1 MVNSTK
7 IRKWEYKFIND
18 FVDSKL
24 VKEKYKSE
32 QELVTLKDG
41 KIPPALYKFF
51 KPTIYSLATIF
62 NNQVFLA
69 NPGDFN
75 DPFDSHVCIEE
86 DTYCKLHILQQL
98 KAQGLVGTQSP
109 NMLSDSEYWKIR
121 HSVSSR
127 NSRHNRKSS
136 SYYKVLDEII
146 QPKNQ
151 SLKDTVND
159 ARYKA
164 YKASKE
170 ILEQIRSSSFRISS
184 FANLVD
190 DDALSKNITMWSH
203 YADEHRGF
211 CVKYKTDN
219 YPLKHHS
226 LTINGLFPVSYTS
239 KLHFLSPHKLLE
251 TGNSINMIMKNPSL
265 LKAIIKSM
273 LTKSRHWNYEKEWRL
288 IMSADEAN
296 VLGNMIDFY
305 PIEEIYLGCRMPL
318 VIKKVLIE
326 IAEKNGIK
334 VSEARQENEEYSLN
348 FRKMTKDI
356 LEEDIYYSK
365 LSEIQNDI
373 KDQEFKAQLY
383 SLLEKTQI

>member
-24 VKEKYKSE
+24 VKEKYKRE

-75 DPFDSHVCIEE
+75 DPFDSYVCIEE

-109 NMLSDSEYWKIR
+109 NMLSGSEYWKIR
-121 HSVSSR
+121 HSISSR

-136 SYYKVLDEII
+136 PYYKVLDDII

-151 SLKDTVND
+151 SLKNIVSE
-159 ARYKA
+159 ARYET

-170 ILEQIRSSSFRISS
+170 ILKQIRSSSFRISS
-184 FANLVD
+184 FANLID

-219 YPLKHHS
+219 YTLKHRS
-226 LTINGLFPVSYTS
+226 LIINGLFPVSYTS
-239 KLHFLSPHKLLE
+239 KLHFLSPHQLLM
-251 TGNSINMIMKNPSL
+251 TGSNLELIMKNSSL
-265 LKAIIKSM
+265 LKTIMKSM
-273 LTKSRHWNYEKEWRL
+273 LTKSRYWNYEKEWRL
-288 IMSADEAN
+288 IISADEAN

-318 VIKKVLIE
+318 AIKKVLIE

-334 VSEARQENEEYSLN
+334 VSEARQDNEEYRLN
-348 FRKMTKDI
+348 FRNINKDI
-356 LEEDIYYSK
+356 LDNDIYNSK
-365 LSEIQNDI
+365 FSEVHNNIHEQEI
-373 KDQEFKAQLY
+373 KNQLY
-383 SLLEKTQI
+383 SLLEKTQT